1 VKLFPD
7 AARAWFK
14 DQPSR
19 LQSPETIRQYSWI
32 LRQVQQSQPSKGV
45 GQFTEDDLFG
55 YVQRG
60 QPSSSLLRQRRKVV
74 IGFFEWAQWKK
85 LRADNPALGVKLN
98 VRPKHQP
105 VVTHRWLTRPETR
118 DLLLSVEGTDLTAR
132 RDRSVLLCGLLAGLR
147 RAEMAHLLWS
157 NVDIPNRTFTLVGKG
172 GKLATIGVPT
182 QLRDALV
189 AWRGGRDPR
198 PELPAFC
205 RFRNFSTESLH
216 DPGTRFS
223 SRQVHPYWD
232 LPIGVDGIANIVK
245 RRGKEAGLGHL
256 LPHDLRRTFA
266 GFLEEDGK
274 SILEISRAMRHADV
288 ATTQRYLET
297 NPRKTVAV
305 TEDLTI

>member
-1 VKLFPD
+1 MRLFPE
-7 AARAWFK
+7 AARAWFA

-19 LQSPETIRQYSWI
+19 LQSPETIRQYTWV
-32 LRQVQQSQPSKGV
+32 LRQVQQSQPGKTVAG
-45 GQFTEDDLFG
+45 FTEADLFT

-74 IGFFEWAQWKK
+74 IGFFEWAQWKQ
-85 LRADNPALGVKLN
+85 LRPDNPALGVKLN

-118 DLLLSVEGTDLTAR
+118 DLLLTVAGTDLTAR

-147 RAEMAHLLWS
+147 RAEMAHLRWS
-157 NVDIPNRTFTLVGKG
+157 NVDALNRSFTLVGKG
-172 GKLATIGVPT
+172 GKLATIGMPG

-189 AWRGGRDPR
+189 AWQADRSPS
-198 PELPAFC
+198 PALPTFC
-205 RFRNFSTESLH
+205 RFRTFSDSPATCSARSL
-216 DPGTRFS
+216 
-223 SRQVHPYWD
+223 HPYWD

-274 SILEISRAMRHADV
+274 SILEISRAMRHSDV